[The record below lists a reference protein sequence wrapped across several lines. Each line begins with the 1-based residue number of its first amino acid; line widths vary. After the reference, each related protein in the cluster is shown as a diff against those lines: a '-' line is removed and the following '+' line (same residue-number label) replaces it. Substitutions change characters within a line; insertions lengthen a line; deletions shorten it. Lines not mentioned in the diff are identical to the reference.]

1 MWPALIVMSHNC
13 TTVKQDG
20 NGAMRAWMVRAGSNG
35 EREEASIAEGLTI
48 AGWPGLGDIS
58 HCKAREDLRAELG
71 KAYPRENP
79 RVLSNWLGQLWRF
92 RSVMQPG
99 DIVVLPKKDGT
110 LVLGHLTGNYEYR
123 AEADDGFRHVRTVA
137 WKRADVDRAQS
148 VRGGLRASLGSLL
161 TVSELRRFD
170 AVRRLETLAD
180 GGEDPGD
187 EETRDDLRL
196 LTEPEELAE
205 RVADATDDQPVEL
218 SVRDFL
224 SIWGE
229 ISRPARV
236 VQRIRQDLDAFG
248 LSTVPPF
255 TEVPIEYTI
264 RVIAVGQTPEA
275 GRHERGQETGDLE
288 LENDDDDLPTA
299 DTVLRLEDITRSG
312 TDRSD
317 DPDSSDDEADEI
329 VVMSQRVTVGRLVP
343 ARRVPRSVTLDDPLA
358 LAVEIMSEQA
368 FDYLA
373 VLDDDGNLRGSI
385 GWREIGA
392 TNREQGALVRA
403 ATVRRVPSVR
413 TDDPLVECVPLVAE
427 HGLVFVLNPNGSL
440 SGMVT
445 AYDLAHRLEEEVS
458 PYILVEELERRLR
471 RSLVAALLRIKDQTG
486 EYGLDGDPKRIR
498 DIRNAKAV
506 FQDYVKLLKRADVW
520 AALGWRFRQEHFA
533 ERINQIRII
542 RNDLLHFH
550 ELTDDDRQA
559 KVHEIGVALKML
571 KQVDPRA

>member
-1 MWPALIVMSHNC
+1 
-13 TTVKQDG
+13 
-20 NGAMRAWMVRAGSNG
+20 MRAWMVRAGSDG
-35 EREEASIAEGLTI
+35 EREQASIDEGLTM
-48 AGWPGLGDIS
+48 AGWPELGDIS
-58 HCKAREDLRAELG
+58 HCASKEDLRAELG

-110 LVLGHLTGNYEYR
+110 LALGYLTGNYEYR
-123 AEADDGFRHVRTVA
+123 AEAADGMRHVRTVD
-137 WKRADVDRAQS
+137 WKRTEVDRAQS

-161 TVSELRRFD
+161 TISELRRFD
-170 AVRRLETLAD
+170 AVRRLATLAA
-180 GGEDPGD
+180 GGSDPGD

-196 LTEPEELAE
+196 LAGPEELAE
-205 RVADATDDQPVEL
+205 KVASAPDDRPVEL

-236 VQRIRQDLDAFG
+236 VQRIRTDLDAFG

-255 TEVPIEYTI
+255 TEVPIEYAI

-275 GRHERGQETGDLE
+275 DRHERGQETADLE
-288 LENDDDDLPTA
+288 LESDDDTELPSA
-299 DTVLRLEDITRSG
+299 DTVMRFETVTGSG
-312 TDRSD
+312 TE
-317 DPDSSDDEADEI
+317 DSGEDESGEI
-329 VVMSQRVTVGRLVP
+329 VIRSQRVTVGRLVP
-343 ARRVPRSVTLDDPLA
+343 ARRVPRSVKLDDPLA
-358 LAVEIMSEQA
+358 LAVEIMAERG

-373 VLDDDGNLRGSI
+373 VLDDNEDLRGSI

-392 TNREQGALVRA
+392 TNRKPDALVRDA
-403 ATVRRVPSVR
+403 AVRKVPSVR

-427 HGLVFVLNPNGSL
+427 HGLVFVLNPSGSL

-445 AYDLAHRLEEEVS
+445 AYDLAHRLEEELS
-458 PYILVEELERRLR
+458 PYILVEEVERRLR
-471 RSLVAALLRIKDQTG
+471 RSLLAALLRIKAETG
-486 EYGLDGDPKRIR
+486 EYGLEGDPKRIR
-498 DIRNAKAV
+498 KIREADAD
-506 FQDYVKLLKRADVW
+506 FQDYVKMLKRDDVW
-520 AALGWRFRQEHFA
+520 AALGWQFRQMKFA
-533 ERINQIRII
+533 DRIDKVRLI

-559 KVHEIGVALKML
+559 KVEEIEVALKML
-571 KQVDPRA
+571 KQVDPRV

>member
-1 MWPALIVMSHNC
+1 
-13 TTVKQDG
+13 
-20 NGAMRAWMVRAGSNG
+20 MRAWMVRAGSDG
-35 EREEASIAEGLTI
+35 EREEASITEGLTI

-58 HCKAREDLRAELG
+58 HCRSREDLRAELG

-99 DIVVLPKKDGT
+99 DIVVLPKKDGSLT
-110 LVLGHLTGNYEYR
+110 LGHLTGDYEYR
-123 AEADDGFRHVRTVA
+123 AEADDGFRHVRTVT
-137 WKRADVDRAQS
+137 WKRTDVDRARS

-180 GGEDPGD
+180 GGADPGD

-205 RVADATDDQPVEL
+205 KVADAEDDQPVEL

-275 GRHERGQETGDLE
+275 GRHERGQETADLE
-288 LENDDDDLPTA
+288 LENDDDDESPA
-299 DTVLRLEDITRSG
+299 VDAVLRYEVIAQSG
-312 TDRSD
+312 TEGSD
-317 DPDSSDDEADEI
+317 GSDGDDEADEI
-329 VVMSQRVTVGRLVP
+329 IVMSQRVTVGRLVP
-343 ARRVPRSVTLDDPLA
+343 ARRVPRSVRLDDPLA
-358 LAVEIMSEQA
+358 LAVEIMAEET

-373 VLDDDGNLRGSI
+373 VLDDNGNLRGSI

-392 TNREQGALVRA
+392 TNREQDALVKD
-403 ATVRRVPSVR
+403 ATVRKVPSVR

-427 HGLVFVLNPNGSL
+427 HGLVFVLNPAGSL

-445 AYDLAHRLEEEVS
+445 AYDLAHRLEEELS
-458 PYILVEELERRLR
+458 PYILVEEVERRLR
-471 RSLVAALLRIKDQTG
+471 RSLLAALLRIKAETG
-486 EYGLDGDPKRIR
+486 EYGLAGDPNRIR
-498 DIRNAKAV
+498 KIRQAEAD
-506 FQDYVKLLKRADVW
+506 FQDYVKMLRRADVW
-520 AALGWRFRQEHFA
+520 AALRWNYRQNNFA
-533 ERINQIRII
+533 DRIDQIRLI

-550 ELTDDDRQA
+550 ELTDDVRQA
-559 KVHEIGVALKML
+559 KVDEIGVALKML